1 MEVFTNFVSYY
12 IIMARKER
20 EFVNMKVIKGFK
32 IRIYPNKNQRILIEK
47 HFGCC
52 RKIWNIMLNLQNH
65 NYKKENKY
73 LSGYE
78 MINLLPNL
86 KKQSEYQ
93 YLQEVSIKSLQEV
106 CRDLDKSF
114 RGCFNKISKFPKFKS
129 KKFSKKSYPVC
140 SGRFYFK
147 TARLLQIQKL
157 GNVKFKTDF
166 NFNIGKT
173 YEGKFKNVRLSKEGN
188 KYYVSFSLE
197 IESQEKELNDY
208 KLGIDLGIKEQAVC
222 FCNDKSYFFSN
233 INKDE
238 KMKKLFNEVKLLQR
252 SISRK
257 YLQNK
262 QGNKF
267 IKTKNI
273 LREEEKLRKL
283 NKKISNIRRNY
294 IHQITRSL
302 VNLLPQ
308 EIIIETLNV
317 KGMLKNHTLAKYIQ
331 QQNFFIFKQIL
342 KYKAEWLNIKFTEVD
357 RWYPSSKTCSKC
369 GNIKKG
375 LTLNDREYICEKCN
389 LVIDRDLNAA
399 INLVNYVAN

>member
-1 MEVFTNFVSYY
+1 
-12 IIMARKER
+12 MARKER
-20 EFVNMKVIKGFK
+20 KFVDMKVIKGFK
-32 IRIYPNKNQRILIEK
+32 IRIYPDKSQKILIEK

-73 LSGYE
+73 LSCYE
-78 MINLLPNL
+78 MMNLLPNL

-93 YLQEVSIKSLQEV
+93 YLQDISASSLQEV
-106 CRDLDKSF
+106 CKDLDKSF
-114 RGCFNKISKFPKFKS
+114 KNCFNKISKFPKFKS

-157 GNVKFKTDF
+157 GKVKFKTDF
-166 NFNIGKT
+166 NFNLEKT
-173 YEGKFKNVRLSKEGN
+173 HEDGFKNVRLSKEGN

-197 IESQEKELNDY
+197 IENQEKELNDY

-222 FCNDKSYFFSN
+222 FCNDESYFFRN

-238 KMKKLFNEVKLLQR
+238 KMKKLFREVKLLQR

-273 LREEEKLRKL
+273 LKEEEKLRKL
-283 NKKISNIRRNY
+283 NRKISNIRRNY
-294 IHQITRSL
+294 IYHIINKL
-302 VNLLPQ
+302 INLLPQ
-308 EIIIETLNV
+308 EIIVETLKVNNMV
-317 KGMLKNHTLAKYIQ
+317 KNHKLAKHIQ
-331 QQNFFIFKQIL
+331 QQNFYTFKQIL
-342 KYKAEWLNIKFTEVD
+342 KYKAEWLGIKFTEVSQ
-357 RWYPSSKTCSKC
+357 WYPSSKTCNKC
-369 GNIKKG
+369 GNIKKE

-389 LVIDRDLNAA
+389 FEIDRDLNAA
-399 INLVNYVAN
+399 INLANYVAK